1 MQKSFDCVKMVR
13 EIRDRH
19 FEENKGKSRK
29 EVIERYRQKAARF
42 FEVKEAPA
50 PYEKETQ

>member
-1 MQKSFDCVKMVR
+1 MKKNNCVKMVR

-29 EVIERYRQKAARF
+29 EVIEHYRQKASKF
-42 FEVKEAPA
+42 FNVKEEPA
-50 PYEKETQ
+50 SYKTGNQ